1 MWNNIKIG
9 DDSDS
14 DSDGDDDDDDA
25 HAHYHGH
32 EKCTAD
38 HEYDD
43 VKKKE

>member
-9 DDSDS
+9 DDSDN
-14 DSDGDDDDDDA
+14 DSDDDDDA

-43 VKKKE
+43 VNEKE

>member
-14 DSDGDDDDDDA
+14 DSDDDDDA

-43 VKKKE
+43 VKEKE